1 MQMNQFAFVLHY
13 GAVSLFT
20 YHISYMLCIY
30 YDNNELFLTRQ
41 CAKCYKPMGDLLDNM
56 FIHGGKVN
64 CESCYSSAF
73 D

>member
-1 MQMNQFAFVLHY
+1 MNQFALVLYY
-13 GAVSLFT
+13 GAVSLFI
-20 YHISYMLCIY
+20 YHISHMLCIH

-41 CAKCYKPMGDLLDNM
+41 CAECHKPMGDLLDNM

-64 CESCYSSAF
+64 CETCYSRAF